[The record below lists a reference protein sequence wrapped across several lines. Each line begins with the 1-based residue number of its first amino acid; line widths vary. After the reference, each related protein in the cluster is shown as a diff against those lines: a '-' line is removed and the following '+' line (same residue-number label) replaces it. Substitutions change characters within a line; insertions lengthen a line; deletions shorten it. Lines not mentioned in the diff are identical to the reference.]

1 MRLQLMLLTVSALL
15 LAAEASAGD
24 ICSSRF
30 GNLYYPDD
38 IVEFDLG
45 FAGAR
50 WRISDVDE
58 RELAVG
64 VAARGRVSVSH
75 ETVGRRC
82 GAFVISATDGSV
94 TNRLRFAFLT
104 SRDVRPAPWVGTG
117 LHAGRW
123 YGDDIA
129 FLDLVAAAGIG
140 MIRMCTQWDYM
151 EPAKGRYRTRPAT
164 DRLIDRANEL
174 GIRVNWHFFRKN
186 PVYANPLDPQ
196 AFAAFCGWVADRYKG
211 KIDLYEIWNEPQNF
225 DFFEHY
231 RKVYDYGCNYSD
243 RRWMRHFVELTR
255 AADEELSKRPGLT
268 VCVGAADWWQ
278 VLDGLLESGLARAH
292 NVVTIHPYDH
302 TRPFPETAP
311 FFADGF
317 GACRD
322 KMASWG
328 GAKRIGITEAGWTTY
343 DASTNATHAFVGNY
357 PPVTFAEQAQYLVR
371 MFLIARQSEIEF
383 VCQYDFRDDGPR
395 RNYTEHNFGL
405 LDYQSNPKPSF
416 AAVAFMTRLLG
427 AAVPA
432 GAESTDPKLYRVYRF
447 RREDGKS
454 VLATWSVRQ
463 PCAIPFAEKS
473 AAVYDLFGNR
483 IALPITGDRLF
494 LTERPIYIETA
505 R

>member
-1 MRLQLMLLTVSALL
+1 MCLQLRLTTASALL
-15 LAAEASAGD
+15 LMAGAAAGD
-24 ICSSRF
+24 IRGSRF
-30 GNLYYPDD
+30 GNLYYPDE
-38 IVEFDLG
+38 IAEFDLG

-50 WRISDVDE
+50 WRIADADE
-58 RELAVG
+58 RDLAFG
-64 VAARGRVSVSH
+64 VAEQGRVSVSYV
-75 ETVGRRC
+75 TVGRRC
-82 GAFVISATDGSV
+82 GAFVISSTDGSV

-104 SRDVRPAPWVGTG
+104 SRDVRSAQWVGTG

-140 MIRMCTQWDYM
+140 MVRMCTQWDYM
-151 EPAKGRYRTRPAT
+151 EPEKGRYRTNPAT

-186 PVYANPLDPQ
+186 PVYPNPLDPQ

-231 RKVYDYGCNYSD
+231 RKVYDYGRNYLD

-255 AADEELSKRPGLT
+255 AADDELGKRPGLT

-311 FFADGF
+311 FFSDGF

-322 KMASWG
+322 KISAYG
-328 GAKRIGITEAGWTTY
+328 GTKRIGITEVGWTTY
-343 DASTNATHAFVGNY
+343 DASNNATHAFVGNY
-357 PPVTFAEQAQYLVR
+357 PPVTFAEQAQYLIR
-371 MFLIARQSEIEF
+371 MFLIARQSEIDF

-405 LDYQSNPKPSF
+405 LDCQSNPKPSF

-427 AAVPA
+427 TAVPA
-432 GAESTDPKLYRVYRF
+432 GAESADPKRYRAYRF
-447 RREDGKS
+447 RLRDGRS
-454 VLATWSVRQ
+454 VLTMWSVLEA
-463 PCAIPFAEKS
+463 CTIPFAEKVS
-473 AAVYDLFGNR
+473 AVYDLFGNR
-483 IALPITGDRLF
+483 IALPVTEDRILLTG
-494 LTERPIYIETA
+494 RPIYVETLL
-505 R
+505 